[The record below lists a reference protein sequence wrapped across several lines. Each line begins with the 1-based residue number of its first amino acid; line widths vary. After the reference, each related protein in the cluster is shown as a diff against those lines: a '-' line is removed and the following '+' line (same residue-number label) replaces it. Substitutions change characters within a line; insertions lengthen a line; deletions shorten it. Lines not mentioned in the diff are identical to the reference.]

1 MSELAPIFLAIHIL
15 TAIVAFGPSFWF
27 SLISG
32 FAAKEPQHGLFAIR
46 LIDLIERRLILP
58 AALTMPVSGALLIW
72 SEGIDLL
79 GAHWLL
85 TEIALYVVA
94 IAFAF
99 FVQLRTIDR
108 MIEVTGRM
116 AAGAAAAGV
125 AHGASPAGGQIAA
138 GRPAMQAVFAAMPAG
153 PDAQLAGTPDGGPAP
168 GGPERPRW
176 PD

>member
-125 AHGASPAGGQIAA
+125 SHGASPAGGQIAA